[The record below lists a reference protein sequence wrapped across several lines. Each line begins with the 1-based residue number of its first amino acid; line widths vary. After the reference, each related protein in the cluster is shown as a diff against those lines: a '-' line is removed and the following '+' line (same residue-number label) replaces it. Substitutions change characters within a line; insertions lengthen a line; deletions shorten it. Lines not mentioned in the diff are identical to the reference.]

1 MGSGGIV
8 FGSDYCGGLGPLKRA
23 LTVVDEQPNASEI
36 RSWTER
42 TSREML
48 NL

>member
-8 FGSDYCGGLGPLKRA
+8 FGSDYCGGLGPLTRA
-23 LTVVDEQPNASEI
+23 LTVVDEQRNASEI

-42 TSREML
+42 NSRELLHM
-48 NL
+48 